1 MFVDQLDIQENVPLR
16 DLTTFGIG
24 GPARYYLRADSVDDL
39 ILGLQA
45 SHGEGVPCFILG
57 GGSNILVSDRGFD
70 GLVIHVATKGIT
82 TLAEDETS
90 VTLRVAAGEVWD
102 RFVARTTESGWW
114 GVENLSLIPGS
125 VGAFPIQ
132 NVGAYGQEAG
142 DVVASVRVWDRQ
154 TGEITSLSN
163 ADCRFGYRSSIF
175 NTGQRGRYVILDVAI
190 KLSKAGQPNLSY
202 QGLRDYFAAAPTTP
216 EQMRAAVIAIRERK
230 LPHPD
235 EIGSAGSFFKNMIL
249 DEAEFA
255 RLREHVEA
263 YLGPDVVA
271 KLNRFRDR
279 FAGEGGIKIPTA
291 YLIDACGLRGASLG
305 GAALSP
311 GHALILTNA
320 SGDASADEVMRL
332 ARRVRQ
338 IVYAKTGLV
347 IHPEPTLV
355 GFGWEELEAYLS
367 LEAPPGDEVS
377 WLPNDAR

>member
-1 MFVDQLDIQENVPLR
+1 MPFDQLDVQENVSLQ

-24 GPARYYLRADSVDDL
+24 GPARYYLRAGTVDEM

-45 SHGEGVPCFILG
+45 AQREGVPCFILG

-82 TLAEDETS
+82 TLAEDEIS
-90 VTLRVAAGEVWD
+90 VTLQVAAGEVWD
-102 RFVARTTESGWW
+102 RFVAQTTESGWW

-132 NVGAYGQEAG
+132 NVGAYGQEAR

-154 TGEITSLSN
+154 TEQVTSLSN
-163 ADCRFGYRSSIF
+163 ADCRFGYRTSIF
-175 NTGQRGRYVILDVAI
+175 NTSQKGRYVILDVAI
-190 KLSKAGQPNLSY
+190 KLSKVGQPNLSY
-202 QGLRDYFAAAPTTP
+202 RELRDYFAEAPTKP
-216 EQMRAAVIAIRERK
+216 EQMRAAVIDIRERK

-235 EIGSAGSFFKNMIL
+235 EIGSAGSFFKNVIL
-249 DEAEFA
+249 DDEGFA

-263 YLGPDVVA
+263 HLGGDVVA
-271 KLNRFRDR
+271 KLNYFRER
-279 FAGEGGIKIPTA
+279 FAAERGIKIPTA
-291 YLIDACGLRGASLG
+291 FLIDACGLKGGSLG

-320 SGDASADEVMRL
+320 SGEATADEVMRL

-338 IVYAKTGLV
+338 TVYAKTGLV

-355 GFGWEELEAYLS
+355 GFNREALDDYLS
-367 LEAPPGDEVS
+367 MEAPPGDEVS
-377 WLPNDAR
+377 WLRNDAP

>member
-1 MFVDQLDIQENVPLR
+1 
-16 DLTTFGIG
+16 
-24 GPARYYLRADSVDDL
+24 
-39 ILGLQA
+39 
-45 SHGEGVPCFILG
+45 VPCFILG
-57 GGSNILVSDRGFD
+57 GGSNILVSDRGFE

-102 RFVARTTESGWW
+102 RFVAQTTESGWW

-132 NVGAYGQEAG
+132 NVGAYGQEAR

-154 TGEITSLSN
+154 TEQVASLSN
-163 ADCRFGYRSSIF
+163 ADCRFGYRASIF
-175 NTGQRGRYVILDVAI
+175 NTSQRGRYVILDVAI
-190 KLSKAGQPNLSY
+190 KLRKVGGANLAY
-202 QGLRDYFAAAPTTP
+202 RGLRDYFAEAPTTP

-235 EIGSAGSFFKNMIL
+235 EIGSAGSFFKNVIL
-249 DEAEFA
+249 DDEGFA

-263 YLGPDVVA
+263 HLGGDIVA
-271 KLNRFRDR
+271 KLDHFRER
-279 FAGEGGIKIPTA
+279 FAAERGIKIPTA
-291 YLIDACGLRGASLG
+291 FLIDACGLKGASLG

-311 GHALILTNA
+311 EHALILTNA
-320 SGDASADEVMRL
+320 SGEATADEVMRL

-338 IVYAKTGLV
+338 TVYAKTGLV

-355 GFGWEELEAYLS
+355 GFSRKELEAYLS
-367 LEAPPGDEVS
+367 LEAPPGDRFASPSGKVS
-377 WLPNDAR
+377 WLPNDAP

>member
-1 MFVDQLDIQENVPLR
+1 MFFDQLDVQENVPLR

-24 GPARYYLRADSVDDL
+24 GPARYYLRAGTVDEM

-45 SHGEGVPCFILG
+45 AQREGVPCFILG
-57 GGSNILVSDRGFD
+57 GGSNILVSDRGFE

-90 VTLRVAAGEVWD
+90 ITLRVAAGEVWD
-102 RFVARTTESGWW
+102 RFVATTTESGWW

-132 NVGAYGQEAG
+132 NVGAYGQEAR

-154 TGEITSLSN
+154 TERIASLSN

-175 NTGQRGRYVILDVAI
+175 NTSQQGRYVILDVAI
-190 KLSKAGQPNLSY
+190 KLSKVGGANLSY
-202 QGLRDYFAAAPTTP
+202 RGLRDYFAEAPTTP

-235 EIGSAGSFFKNMIL
+235 EIGSAGSFFKNVIL
-249 DEAEFA
+249 DNEGFA

-263 YLGPDVVA
+263 HLGGDVVA
-271 KLNRFRDR
+271 KLNHFRER
-279 FAGEGGIKIPTA
+279 FAAERGIKIPTA
-291 YLIDACGLRGASLG
+291 FLIDACGLKGASLG

-311 GHALILTNA
+311 EHALILTNA
-320 SGDASADEVMRL
+320 SGEATADEVMRL
-332 ARRVRQ
+332 ARRVRR

-355 GFGWEELEAYLS
+355 GFSREALDDYLS

-377 WLPNDAR
+377 WLRNDAP